1 MTHFQQTAQ
10 MSECTAMLLPTFVIV
25 IPAMDGFT
33 MGLHALK
40 VIITLLLSIPNI
52 LLQSLFRIHS
62 PVYFFEH
69 SRQYLNSKNTSEM

>member
-10 MSECTAMLLPTFVIV
+10 MSECTAMLPTFVIV
-25 IPAMDGFT
+25 ISAMDGFT

-40 VIITLLLSIPNI
+40 VIITLLLPIPNI
-52 LLQSLFRIHS
+52 LLESLFRIHS

-69 SRQYLNSKNTSEM
+69 SRQYLNS